1 MSESKITPA
10 EALEMI
16 ADALNEDADDVK
28 EGGDLEAL
36 DGWDSMGV
44 LMLMAELDERFGLT
58 LEEEEIKS
66 LKNVDDI
73 LALLT
78 KQGCLDKS

>member
-10 EALEMI
+10 DALEMI

-44 LMLMAELDERFGLT
+44 LMLMAEFDERFGLT